1 MARSHAPGPQSLALL
16 AYVNEKFGAR
26 YNAILVNH
34 YKSGAD
40 YISDHSDDERG
51 LDASVGVLVLSAGAT
66 RTMAIKRAQKA
77 PPGVPELGKGGFKV
91 EVCNNSVLVMHGET
105 FQTKF
110 SHGMPQRAKGTEPR
124 TSFTF
129 RYHTNKNDAQGIRE
143 ANATAAFIA
152 RKKREREAQVAR
164 PRRVH
169 GASTAR
175 PGYRGSR
182 RGPGRYLAERWV
194 RGPRFFVNCSSYV
207 NGVKSLVITIFIVTA
222 PHGPASAP
230 RGGRTSRGV
239 HSTGRPMACPP
250 RSPFHPRYAR

>member
-1 MARSHAPGPQSLALL
+1 MDTLKPIFTHGSDALLFGMLDAEGQERLAAAVAENDPDTFEQYPEVRTPRNTVGKQNRCVRFLCDPKITHGYFFAKTVARSHAPGPQSLALL

-110 SHGMPQRAKGTEPR
+110 SHGMPQRANVTEPR

-129 RYHTNKNDAQGIRE
+129 RYHTNKHDAQGIRE

-152 RKKREREAQVAR
+152 RKKREREA
-164 PRRVH
+164 
-169 GASTAR
+169 
-175 PGYRGSR
+175 
-182 RGPGRYLAERWV
+182 
-194 RGPRFFVNCSSYV
+194 
-207 NGVKSLVITIFIVTA
+207 
-222 PHGPASAP
+222 
-230 RGGRTSRGV
+230 
-239 HSTGRPMACPP
+239 
-250 RSPFHPRYAR
+250 